1 MTATGRFCLGLPGT
15 QEALSLRCKEPGSH
29 QPPPP
34 CIHAHSSMLIHA
46 HETCFPL
53 PAGDHCAAAR
63 RLNRKLRADA
73 ACPRRCLRP
82 VDPHQQVSCR
92 KSDWLGTSTAHNHTR
107 VDASRVPF
115 PVLCPSSPPCNAP
128 SLPAERTR
136 QCWECSASSRC
147 LACASRTQRA
157 RCGRCRPALR
167 VRCPG
172 KDPRL
177 TSGSAALGLP
187 LACSTSEGWPGWQVA
202 SPKMMQQAQQAQQ
215 AKHAQRP
222 HGCSSCRDQATK
234 VPVGAGVV
242 VRPAGSPVFMCQAG
256 NSCQGCV
263 LAAGCLVA
271 DTISPLALACWGR
284 CSPRPAPH
292 RSPGMHSHLAGW
304 RGRSGVGHGVVR
316 CRPGDAVGPGHH
328 RQPAQ

>member
-1 MTATGRFCLGLPGT
+1 MSGQDCPLEPVAGVGSPVETQKFKVPMPFKMGVGNKLTFYYKQGDFKAGLAGVSVEVQGVKAAQVGPSSGASMGAGASQPMTATGRFCLGLPGT

-92 KSDWLGTSTAHNHTR
+92 KPDWLGTSTAHNHTR

-115 PVLCPSSPPCNAP
+115 PVLCPSSPPCDAP

-187 LACSTSEGWPGWQVA
+187 LACSTSEGWPGWQAA
-202 SPKMMQQAQQAQQ
+202 SPKMMQQGQQAQQ
-215 AKHAQRP
+215 VKHA
-222 HGCSSCRDQATK
+222 
-234 VPVGAGVV
+234 
-242 VRPAGSPVFMCQAG
+242 
-256 NSCQGCV
+256 
-263 LAAGCLVA
+263 
-271 DTISPLALACWGR
+271 
-284 CSPRPAPH
+284 
-292 RSPGMHSHLAGW
+292 
-304 RGRSGVGHGVVR
+304 
-316 CRPGDAVGPGHH
+316 
-328 RQPAQ
+328 